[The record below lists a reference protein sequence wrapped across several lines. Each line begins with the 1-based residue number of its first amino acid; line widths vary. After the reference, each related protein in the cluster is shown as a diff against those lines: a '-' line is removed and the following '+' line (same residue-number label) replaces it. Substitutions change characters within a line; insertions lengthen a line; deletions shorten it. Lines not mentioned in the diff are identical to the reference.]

1 MATRTPDIKDKQI
14 LDLVAGGESNG
25 DYNAVYGIPVGS
37 SSQPDFSNMTI
48 SQVQQYQRNRIT
60 SGQVSSAVGKYQF
73 IQSTL
78 SETVE
83 RAGFNPETTFF
94 TPEVQDQLMT
104 TRLDQRGLSIW
115 KKGNMDN
122 NTFQDNLAKEF
133 ASVPVATAQQGAHGA
148 ILPGQSYYEGDGIN
162 SAKHVNATKFGN
174 SLNQINNESG
184 TQFISDSQ
192 PDGLFVGPDAP
203 GGDLSDKEYIP
214 FNPIMTD
221 ADATRLAKASNFR
234 EFQFDQPRDAGS
246 EAFQELTQSYY
257 ETFEQHFK
265 NNPQLD
271 PAKETTSGPMI
282 AQAEQMIKSDDKVEQ
297 IKGEA
302 ILEAANQYAANNIDE
317 DQRSEPVTSSSEEA
331 VADKMEEAIEKFYN
345 KQKKLTRP
353 EPNWYTSVDL
363 PTYNWTFYLTNKE
376 VFDEPENF
384 LQNREPDPNK
394 AVIIAQSGVEA
405 TYTIDNFLFNA
416 ILFGD
421 DTKGSAQ
428 TSTMQFELKEPMGFT
443 MLDAILSKAGTFN
456 FKTMKDATYVLKLEF
471 QGRDFNTGRVQKY
484 DGIHFF
490 PVIPYGVTSETGP
503 EGTSYMFT
511 CLTIPSLAAIEN
523 TTSAGEVHVKSVAT
537 LGEFAEKLEVGLNE
551 VEKSAINPPV
561 SNPNQAAPTL
571 EPRKTW
577 QIEFGDTSQQDNF
590 DLEKMAITFQNS
602 SGTAKNTQDA
612 DKIDVRIPHNSNV
625 VSFVK
630 NFIVR
635 QASWNE
641 YVKDA
646 QDKGFTTPTIEI
658 TQKVVGTEGRKD
670 EPDDITQQK
679 PITTIITIGIKHRY
693 GVVKT
698 DGSDNAKLSDKS
710 YQQTRFSKLPI
721 VKKYDYLY
729 TGKNTEVLN
738 YSAQFN
744 MLFSISTDPR
754 LAFNTSNNQVEK
766 PPTNLQPAVFLSDIP
781 VNTNALN
788 VLENLPRDYIVSTP
802 IDQQL
807 TEETIT
813 VNQREAAY
821 AESYS
826 SRTADTQ
833 IIEVDVIG
841 DPYLLGVPG
850 ATFTGRESNTLKNI
864 SATNDIFVAF
874 VSYFP
879 LNRKSLENPFDKGPM
894 DLYTSGV
901 YELREIEHRF
911 QQGQYV
917 SKLRMYRD
925 HKSSTYFLQEELK
938 NL

>member
-1 MATRTPDIKDKQI
+1 
-14 LDLVAGGESNG
+14 
-25 DYNAVYGIPVGS
+25 
-37 SSQPDFSNMTI
+37 
-48 SQVQQYQRNRIT
+48 
-60 SGQVSSAVGKYQF
+60 
-73 IQSTL
+73 
-78 SETVE
+78 
-83 RAGFNPETTFF
+83 
-94 TPEVQDQLMT
+94 MT
-104 TRLDQRGLSIW
+104 TRLDQRGLSSW
-115 KKGNMDN
+115 KGGSMDN
-122 NTFQDNLAKEF
+122 ATFQDNLAKEF
-133 ASVPVATAQQGAHGA
+133 ASVPVATAQQGAHGR
-148 ILPGQSYYEGDGIN
+148 IFPGQSYYEGDGIN
-162 SAKHVNATKFGN
+162 SAKHVDATKFTN
-174 SLNQINNESG
+174 SLSQINNESG

-192 PDGLFVGPDAP
+192 PDGQFEGPDAP
-203 GGDLSDKEYIP
+203 SGDLSDREYIP
-214 FNPIMTD
+214 FSPIMTNED
-221 ADATRLAKASNFR
+221 ADRLAKGSNFR
-234 EFQFDQPRDAGS
+234 EFQFDQPRDKGT

-282 AQAEQMIKSDDKVEQ
+282 NQAEQMIKSDDKVEQ

-317 DQRSEPVTSSSEEA
+317 DTSTVETATEEA
-331 VADKMEEAIEKFYN
+331 VSDKMEEAIEKFYN
-345 KQKKLTRP
+345 KNLVKKSP

-384 LQNREPDPNK
+384 LKTKEPDPSK
-394 AVIIAQSGVEA
+394 AIIIAKSGVEA
-405 TYTIDNFLFNA
+405 TYSIDNFLFNA

-443 MLDAILSKAGTFN
+443 LLDGILSQAGTFN

-471 QGRDFNTGRVQKY
+471 QGREFQTGRVEKY
-484 DGIHFF
+484 DSIHFF

-503 EGTSYMFT
+503 DGTSYMFT

-523 TTSAGEVHVKSVAT
+523 TTSAGEVHVKAVAT
-537 LGEFAEKLEVGLNE
+537 LGEFAEKLEVGLNQ
-551 VEKSAINPPV
+551 VEKSAINPPQ
-561 SNPNQAAPTL
+561 PDKRDAPTL

-577 QIEFGDTSQQDNF
+577 QIEFGDTSGFSLDQ
-590 DLEKMAITFQNS
+590 MPITFANS
-602 SGTAKNTQDA
+602 SGTAKNTEDS

-630 NFIVR
+630 TFITR
-635 QASWNE
+635 QSAWNE
-641 YVKDA
+641 YVKKA
-646 QDKGFTTPTIEI
+646 QDEGYTTPTIEI
-658 TQKVVGTEGRKD
+658 TQEVVGTSGKKD
-670 EPDDITQQK
+670 KPDNVTQQK
-679 PITTIITIGIKHRY
+679 PITTIITIGIKQRY
-693 GVVKT
+693 GVVRT
-698 DGSDNAKLSDKS
+698 DGSDNGKLSDKS
-710 YQQTRFSKLPI
+710 YQQTRFDKLPI

-729 TGKNTEVLN
+729 TGKNTEVLS

-766 PPTNLQPAVFLSDIP
+766 AGTNLLPAVYLSDIP
-781 VNTNALN
+781 VNTNSLN
-788 VLENLPRDYIVSTP
+788 VMENLPRDYIVNTP

-821 AESYS
+821 AESYAN
-826 SRTADTQ
+826 RTADTQ
-833 IIEVDVIG
+833 IIEVDIIG

-850 ATFTGRESNTLKNI
+850 VTISGMPSKTLKNI
-864 SATNDIFVAF
+864 NATSDIFVAF

-879 LNRKSLENPFDKGPM
+879 LNKNTLDNAFDKGPM

>member
-37 SSQPDFSNMTI
+37 PSQPDFSNMTI
-48 SQVQQYQRNRIT
+48 LQVQQYQRNRIT
-60 SGQVSSAVGKYQF
+60 SGQPSSAVGKYQF

-78 SETVE
+78 SETVSK
-83 RAGFNPETTFF
+83 AGLDPATTYFK
-94 TPEVQDQLMT
+94 PEVQDLLMT
-104 TRLDQRGLSIW
+104 TRLDQRGLSSW
-115 KKGNMDN
+115 KNGNMDN
-122 NTFQDNLAKEF
+122 NTFQNNLAKEL
-133 ASVPVATAQQGAHGA
+133 ASVPVATAQEGAHGP
-148 ILPGQSYYEGDGIN
+148 ILAGQSYYTGDGIN
-162 SAKHVNATKFGN
+162 SAKHVDATKFGN
-174 SLNQINNESG
+174 SLSQINNESG
-184 TQFISDSQ
+184 TQYVSNSQ
-192 PDGLFVGPDAP
+192 PQVLSEGPIIVG
-203 GGDLSDKEYIP
+203 EYIP
-214 FNPIMTD
+214 FSPIITD
-221 ADATRLAKASNFR
+221 ADANRLAKNSNFR
-234 EFQFDQPRDAGS
+234 EFQFDQPRDKGT

-257 ETFEQHFK
+257 ETFEQHFE

-271 PAKETTSGPMI
+271 PAKETTSGQMI
-282 AQAEQMIKSDDKVEQ
+282 SQAKQMIKSDDKVEA

-302 ILEAANQYAANNIDE
+302 ILKAANQWATDNNVSSDVIDE
-317 DQRSEPVTSSSEEA
+317 ASNSIAESQSSSTSNS
-331 VADKMEEAIEKFYN
+331 DQFY
-345 KQKKLTRP
+345 KQRQGKKGP
-353 EPNWYTSVDL
+353 ESNWYTSVDL

-376 VFDEPENF
+376 VFDEPESF
-384 LQNREPDPNK
+384 LRTKEPDPSK
-394 AVIIAQSGVEA
+394 AIIIAKSGVEA
-405 TYTIDNFLFNA
+405 TYSIDNFLFNA

-443 MLDAILSKAGTFN
+443 LLDGILSQAGTFN

-471 QGRDFNTGRVQKY
+471 QGRNFDTGRVQKY
-484 DGIHFF
+484 DGMHFF
-490 PVIPYGVTSETGP
+490 PVVPYGVTSETGP

-523 TTSAGEVHVKSVAT
+523 TTSAGEVHIKAVAT
-537 LGEFAEKLEVGLNE
+537 LGEFADKLEQGLNE
-551 VEKSAINPPV
+551 VEKSAINPPAN
-561 SNPNQAAPTL
+561 NPNQESPIL

-577 QIEFGDTSQQDNF
+577 QIEFGDTSGFSLDQ
-590 DLEKMAITFQNS
+590 MPITFANS
-602 SGTAKNTQDA
+602 SGTAKNTEDA

-630 NFIVR
+630 TFITR
-635 QASWNE
+635 QAAWNE
-641 YVKDA
+641 YVKKE
-646 QDKGFTTPTIEI
+646 QEQGFTTPTIEI
-658 TQKVVGTEGRKD
+658 TQEIVGTAGKKD
-670 EPDDITQQK
+670 EPDNITQQK

-698 DGSDNAKLSDKS
+698 DGSDNSKLSDKS
-710 YQQTRFSKLPI
+710 YQQRRFSKLPI

-754 LAFNTSNNQVEK
+754 LAFNTSNNQTEK
-766 PPTNLQPAVFLSDIP
+766 VPTNLQPVAFLSDIP

-788 VLENLPRDYIVSTP
+788 VLENLPREYIVTTP
-802 IDQQL
+802 VDQQL
-807 TEETIT
+807 IEETIT

-821 AESYS
+821 AESYAN
-826 SRTADTQ
+826 RTADTQ
-833 IIEVDVIG
+833 IIEVDIIG

-850 ATFTGRESNTLKNI
+850 ATFTGSESKTLKNI
-864 SATNDIFVAF
+864 SATSDIFVAF

-879 LNRKSLENPFDKGPM
+879 LNKDTLDNAFDKGPM

>member
-83 RAGFNPETTFF
+83 RAGFNPETTYF

-174 SLNQINNESG
+174 SLSQINNESG
-184 TQFISDSQ
+184 TQFVSDSQ
-192 PDGLFVGPDAP
+192 PDGLFVGPEAP
-203 GGDLSDKEYIP
+203 GGDLSDREYIP
-214 FNPIMTD
+214 FSPIITD
-221 ADATRLAKASNFR
+221 KDANQLAKASNFR

-302 ILEAANQYAANNIDE
+302 ILKAANQYAKNNIENNQQDATPVITEDE
-317 DQRSEPVTSSSEEA
+317 TVDKKFGEYDQ
-331 VADKMEEAIEKFYN
+331 FY
-345 KQKKLTRP
+345 KDTRKIDGP

-363 PTYNWTFYLTNKE
+363 PTYNWTFYLTTRE
-376 VFDEPENF
+376 VFDDPESF
-384 LQNREPDPNK
+384 LQSDRPDPSK

-421 DTKGSAQ
+421 ATKGSAQ

-443 MLDAILSKAGTFN
+443 LLDAILSKAGTFN

-471 QGRDFNTGRVQKY
+471 QGREWNTGRVQKY

-523 TTSAGEVHVKSVAT
+523 TTSAGEVHVKAVAT
-537 LGEFAEKLEVGLNE
+537 LGEFAEKLELGLNE
-551 VEKSAINPPV
+551 VEKSAINPPQPGD
-561 SNPNQAAPTL
+561 NIEPTL

-602 SGTAKNTQDA
+602 SGTAKNTEDA
-612 DKIDVRIPHNSNV
+612 DKIDVRVPHNSNV

-635 QASWNE
+635 QAAWNE

-646 QDKGFTTPTIEI
+646 QDNGFTTPTLEI
-658 TQKVVGTEGRKD
+658 TQKVIGTEGKKD
-670 EPDDITQQK
+670 EPDDVTQQK
-679 PITTIITIGIKHRY
+679 PITTIIIIGIKHRY

-698 DGSDNAKLSDKS
+698 DGSDNALLSDKN
-710 YQQTRFSKLPI
+710 YQQKRFSKLPI

-754 LAFNTSNNQVEK
+754 LAFNTSNNQSEK
-766 PPTNLQPAVFLSDIP
+766 VPTNLQPKSFLSDIP

-788 VLENLPRDYIVSTP
+788 VMENLPRDYIVTTP
-802 IDQQL
+802 LDQQL

-821 AESYS
+821 AESYAD
-826 SRTADTQ
+826 RTADTQ

-850 ATFTGRESNTLKNI
+850 ATFTGRESATLKNI
-864 SATNDIFVAF
+864 SATSDIFVVF

-879 LNRKSLENPFDKGPM
+879 LNKKTLDNAFDKGPM

>member
-1 MATRTPDIKDKQI
+1 
-14 LDLVAGGESNG
+14 
-25 DYNAVYGIPVGS
+25 
-37 SSQPDFSNMTI
+37 MTI

-60 SGQVSSAVGKYQF
+60 SGQKSSAVGKYQF

-83 RAGFNPETTFF
+83 RAGFNPDTTYF

-133 ASVPVATAQQGAHGA
+133 ASVPVATSQQGAHGA

-174 SLNQINNESG
+174 SLSQINNESG
-184 TQFISDSQ
+184 TQFVSDSQ

-203 GGDLSDKEYIP
+203 SGDLTDREYIP
-214 FNPIMTD
+214 FSPIITPKD
-221 ADATRLAKASNFR
+221 AAILGNQIAEQGLDGAAFAELKNGYYESFEKHFENNTTISKAQELKSSKIIDQAKSLSNSSDPAESAQGLAIIEAAEQWAADNDIQLNAIDEASKRLEQARQQFSDPKLGD
-234 EFQFDQPRDAGS
+234 FDQ
-246 EAFQELTQSYY
+246 
-257 ETFEQHFK
+257 
-265 NNPQLD
+265 
-271 PAKETTSGPMI
+271 
-282 AQAEQMIKSDDKVEQ
+282 
-297 IKGEA
+297 
-302 ILEAANQYAANNIDE
+302 
-317 DQRSEPVTSSSEEA
+317 
-331 VADKMEEAIEKFYN
+331 FYN
-345 KQKKLTRP
+345 RSFVKKGP

-376 VFDEPENF
+376 VFDDPESF
-384 LQNREPDPNK
+384 LNNSEPDPSK
-394 AVIIAQSGVEA
+394 AIIIAKSGVEA

-443 MLDAILSKAGTFN
+443 LLDGILSKAGTFN

-471 QGRDFNTGRVQKY
+471 KGREWKTGRLQKY

-490 PVIPYGVTSETGP
+490 PVVPYGVTSETGP

-523 TTSAGEVHVKSVAT
+523 TTSAGEVHVKAVAT
-537 LGEFAEKLEVGLNE
+537 LGEFADKLEIGLNE
-551 VEKSAINPPV
+551 VEKSAINPPQPGD
-561 SNPNQAAPTL
+561 NIEPTI

-577 QIEFGDTSQQDNF
+577 QIRFDNTSQQDNF
-590 DLEKMAITFQNS
+590 DLEEMPITFQNS

-625 VSFVK
+625 ISFVK
-630 NFIVR
+630 TFITR
-635 QASWNE
+635 QLAWNE
-641 YVKDA
+641 YVKKA
-646 QDKGFTTPTIEI
+646 QDEGYTTPTIEI
-658 TQKVVGTEGRKD
+658 TQEVVGTEGRKD
-670 EPDDITQQK
+670 EPDNITQQK
-679 PITTIITIGIKHRY
+679 PITTIITVGIKHRY

-698 DGSDNAKLSDKS
+698 DGSDNEKLSDKN

-754 LAFNTSNNQVEK
+754 LAFNTSNNQIEK
-766 PPTNLQPAVFLSDIP
+766 PGTNLNRPVFLSDIP

-788 VLENLPRDYIVSTP
+788 VMENLPRDYIVNTP

-813 VNQREAAY
+813 TNQREAAY
-821 AESYS
+821 AESYAN
-826 SRTADTQ
+826 RTADTQ

-850 ATFTGRESNTLKNI
+850 ATFTGKESNTLKNI
-864 SATNDIFVAF
+864 SATSDIFVAF

-879 LNRKSLENPFDKGPM
+879 LNKKTLDNAFDKGPM

-917 SKLRMYRD
+917 TKLRMYRD